1 MNIITNAYEYLCPG
15 GIIMI
20 PLIFC
25 SLLMWALIFD
35 RVRDFRKMDKNDI
48 GLQEVV
54 QMLKGK
60 PVPYS
65 VNGLR
70 TEIVLDFLNKRTK
83 NRKLDQ
89 GILKLCIMKKQ
100 SSIKQF
106 LTIIMILAAVSPLF
120 GLLGTVTGMMTTF
133 DVISVF
139 GTGNA
144 KAMAGGISEALIT
157 TQSGLLVA
165 IPGLFM
171 SGFLSRQAISMEN
184 RLNELVMIMKRN
196 L

>member
-1 MNIITNAYEYLCPG
+1 MDIIANAYEHLRPG

-20 PLIFC
+20 PLIFS
-25 SLLMWALIFD
+25 SLLMWVLIIERILYFRRMD
-35 RVRDFRKMDKNDI
+35 RDDVDLK
-48 GLQEVV
+48 QAV
-54 QMLKGK
+54 QMLNGK
-60 PVPYS
+60 PLPDS
-65 VNGLR
+65 SKGLR
-70 TEIVLDFLNKRTK
+70 TGIVIDFLNKRTK
-83 NRKLDQ
+83 KRELDQ
-89 GILKLCIMKKQ
+89 GILESCVMKERPHIKQ
-100 SSIKQF
+100 SLIV
-106 LTIIMILAAVSPLF
+106 IAALAAVAPLF

-133 DVISVF
+133 DVISMF

-171 SGFLSRQAISMEN
+171 SGFLSRRAVRMEN
-184 RLNELVMIMKRN
+184 RLDELIMIMKRN

>member
-1 MNIITNAYEYLCPG
+1 
-15 GIIMI
+15 MI
-20 PLIFC
+20 PLIF
-25 SLLMWALIFD
+25 SSILMWALIID
-35 RVRDFRKMDKNDI
+35 RVRDFSKMDKNDI
-48 GLQEVV
+48 GLQEAV
-54 QMLKGK
+54 QMLKGM
-60 PVPYS
+60 PVPYNS
-65 VNGLR
+65 NSLR
-70 TEIVLDFLNKRTK
+70 TGVVIDFLNKRTK
-83 NRKLDQ
+83 NEKLNQ
-89 GILKLCIMKKQ
+89 GILELCIMKKR
-100 SSIKQF
+100 SYIRQF
-106 LTIIMILAAVSPLF
+106 LTVITILAAVAPLF

-171 SGFLSRQAISMEN
+171 SGFLSRRAVCMEN
-184 RLNELVMIMKRN
+184 RLDELSMIMKRN

>member
-1 MNIITNAYEYLCPG
+1 
-15 GIIMI
+15 MI
-20 PLIFC
+20 PLIFG
-25 SLLMWALIFD
+25 SLWMWVLIIERILYF
-35 RVRDFRKMDKNDI
+35 RRMNRDDVDLK
-48 GLQEVV
+48 QAV

-60 PVPYS
+60 PLPDGS
-65 VNGLR
+65 KGLL
-70 TEIVLDFLNKRTK
+70 TGIVIDFLNKRTK
-83 NRKLDQ
+83 KRKLDQ
-89 GILKLCIMKKQ
+89 GILQLCVMKERPRIKQ
-100 SSIKQF
+100 S
-106 LTIIMILAAVSPLF
+106 LTVIAALAAVAPLF

-171 SGFLSRQAISMEN
+171 SGFLSRRAVRMEN
-184 RLNELVMIMKRN
+184 CLDELIMIMKRN

>member
-1 MNIITNAYEYLCPG
+1 MDLIANAYEYLRPG

-20 PLIFC
+20 PLIF
-25 SLLMWALIFD
+25 SSFWMWALIIERTLYFRRMD
-35 RVRDFRKMDKNDI
+35 RDDVNLK
-48 GLQEVV
+48 QAV

-60 PVPYS
+60 HLPETS
-65 VNGLR
+65 KGLR
-70 TEIVLDFLNKRTK
+70 TGIVIDFLNERTK
-83 NRKLDQ
+83 KRELDQ
-89 GILKLCIMKKQ
+89 GILELCIMKERPRIRQ
-100 SSIKQF
+100 S
-106 LTIIMILAAVSPLF
+106 LTVIAVLAAVAPLF

-165 IPGLFM
+165 ISGLFM
-171 SGFLSRQAISMEN
+171 SGFLSRRAVRMEN
-184 RLNELVMIMKRN
+184 RLDELIMIMKRN